1 MDRQELLRQAAQTY
15 LTPCYQNAASLALAA
30 FTEQQE
36 EILGGLSRRVSGLV
50 ETVRQQQ
57 ERGEKKALRYLVVS
71 SLFSS
76 TVTRSYE
83 YEFAL
88 YDSELY
94 LDPTESCFYWAPEFL
109 FRQVEQ
115 DMACFAE
122 QAGRE
127 LVRIRAFELEEVR
140 RMYVNGFHPAAGLFL
155 QQVLPNILEQN
166 GLFSLSLEQEFSVH
180 FGIYME
186 QRVESAAARGGKF
199 E

>member
-15 LTPCYQNAASLALAA
+15 LTPCCQNAASLALAA

-83 YEFAL
+83 
-88 YDSELY
+88 
-94 LDPTESCFYWAPEFL
+94 
-109 FRQVEQ
+109 
-115 DMACFAE
+115 
-122 QAGRE
+122 
-127 LVRIRAFELEEVR
+127 
-140 RMYVNGFHPAAGLFL
+140 
-155 QQVLPNILEQN
+155 
-166 GLFSLSLEQEFSVH
+166 
-180 FGIYME
+180 
-186 QRVESAAARGGKF
+186 
-199 E
+199 